1 MIDQL
6 SVETTRTTAR
16 LARSRQELIDL
27 FTIDAHEEAS
37 GAWNAEFPRSHT
49 IRLLMHSKSLRALA
63 ALAAGMLVARPLT
76 AWRLLRALPLGAFA
90 RSLLTRIFT
99 STGTSR

>member
-6 SVETTRTTAR
+6 SVETTRTTER

-27 FTIDAHEEAS
+27 FTLEREEVGPLAGDAA
-37 GAWNAEFPRSHT
+37 FPRSQT

-63 ALAAGMLVARPLT
+63 ALAAGMLIARPLT
-76 AWRLLRALPLGAFA
+76 AWRLMRALPLGAFA
-90 RSLLTRIFT
+90 RTLLTRILN

>member
-27 FTIDAHEEAS
+27 FAIERREDVSE
-37 GAWNAEFPRSHT
+37 GEFPRSHT
-49 IRLLMHSKSLRALA
+49 IRLLMRSRSLGALA
-63 ALAAGMLVARPLT
+63 ALAAGLLIARPLT
-76 AWRLLRALPLGAFA
+76 AWRLLRALPLGVFA
-90 RSLLTRIFT
+90 RGLLVRLLTA
-99 STGTSR
+99 TGTTR